1 VSRAAI
7 VVTGLTKSFGR
18 IRVLDGVGFEAAE
31 GTVLA
36 LLGPNGAGKTTAV
49 RILCTLLRPDA
60 GHAEVLGHDVV
71 REPQQVRS
79 AIGLTGQYA
88 AVDEM
93 LSGREN
99 LSMIGRL
106 LGLSRQAARR
116 RADELLAAFDLERSA
131 GKTVKTYSGGMRRRL
146 DLAASLVGKPLVLF
160 LDEPTTGLDPAI
172 QPLMFLLLFV
182 YFFGGAIAGSSRA
195 YIQFV
200 LPGLVVQGV
209 TFWSLQTA
217 VGLNADF
224 QHGLVDRFRSLPI
237 ARSSVVAGRIMA
249 DVLRTGWGTVI
260 TVAAGMAFGFRLH
273 TSVTG
278 ALGAFGLILAWGF
291 ALSWLMAFLGVSLR
305 SAETV
310 QTAGFLL
317 VMPLGFASSIFAA
330 AATMPGWLQ
339 AFVKVNPVTVVADT
353 ARGLMVGGPVAG
365 PLLKS
370 ALWLAGLTAVSWILT
385 LRRYQSVR

>member
-1 VSRAAI
+1 MTAATI
-7 VVTGLTKSFGR
+7 TTGPAGPGTTSPVRPLAALR
-18 IRVLDGVGFEAAE
+18 QIRVL
-31 GTVLA
+31 TRRN
-36 LLGPNGAGKTTAV
+36 LLHVWT
-49 RILCTLLRPDA
+49 D
-60 GHAEVLGHDVV
+60 
-71 REPQQVRS
+71 PQQMV
-79 AIGLTGQYA
+79 
-88 AVDEM
+88 
-93 LSGREN
+93 
-99 LSMIGRL
+99 
-106 LGLSRQAARR
+106 
-116 RADELLAAFDLERSA
+116 
-131 GKTVKTYSGGMRRRL
+131 GM
-146 DLAASLVGKPLVLF
+146 
-160 LDEPTTGLDPAI
+160 TI

-182 YFFGGAIAGSSRA
+182 YVFGGAIAGSSRA

-200 LPGLVVQGV
+200 LPGLVIQGV
-209 TFWSLQTA
+209 TFWSMQTA

-237 ARSSVVAGRIMA
+237 ARSSVVAGRIVA

-273 TSVTG
+273 TTVPG

-310 QTAGFLL
+310 QTAAFLL

-370 ALWLAGLTAVSWILT
+370 ALWLVGLTAVSWFLT
-385 LRRYQSVR
+385 LRRYRARALPAVINRLSGH